1 MSRALLAVS
10 LGPVQD
16 FIAQARR
23 TRDLWYGSFLLSEV
37 SKAVARAL
45 ARHGR
50 LVFPAA
56 DENDTLLISADQPVG
71 ARNVANKVIALI
83 EPAEAAERAAREGR
97 QAAVDELRRRA
108 TRVREGHADLLAQTD
123 TLSAAWDEQ
132 VDALLDVVACWAPI
146 ADGEEGYRAARRQ
159 VESALTARKA
169 LREFSP
175 WQRQRGNVPKSSLDP
190 ARETVLREDR
200 DAAQSHCR
208 RLRIGPGEQLDAVG
222 LLKRAGGRPE
232 QFIPIANVAAAAWI
246 RATAMDGALVR
257 LREACAKQNAL
268 ERLHSRSAP
277 WVEGF
282 PHDVEILRPER
293 WDALVGEKPGLTR
306 QWLEEHVGPALRA
319 WAPSSLPPRYVACLV
334 ADGDH
339 MGAAIEGLGEEQA
352 HRNLSRRLA
361 DFATRAHAVVHDQHD
376 GSLVYAGGDDVLAFV
391 SVERALACATALRA
405 TFDECLA
412 CDAPVGARRP
422 TLSVGIAVGH
432 VLEHMGALLAEG
444 RRAEGDAKLDR
455 NALAVRVMKRSGG
468 TLAWRT
474 GWDTAPLQ
482 LVAAAQKRFHD
493 KRLSTKKVYAV
504 RELLRR
510 FAHWRALGDT
520 TSNDLRMLA
529 RDVWGCLRHGQ
540 REESFSKPEDAG
552 LDFDPLGDTP
562 PEDALERLQG
572 WADRHLVA
580 RELARLSK
588 GQA

>member
-37 SKAVARAL
+37 SKAAARAL
-45 ARHGR
+45 SHHGR
-50 LVFPAA
+50 LVFPAV
-56 DENDTLLISADQPVG
+56 DENDALLTSVDEPVG
-71 ARNVANKVIALI
+71 ALNVANKVIALI

-108 TRVREGHADLLAQTD
+108 TGVRERYADLLAQTG

-146 ADGEEGYRAARRQ
+146 ADGPGGYQAARRQ
-159 VESALTARKA
+159 VESALTARKT
-169 LREFSP
+169 LREFGP
-175 WQRQRGNVPKSSLDP
+175 WRSQRGNVPKSSLDP

-200 DAAQSHCR
+200 DAAQSHCS
-208 RLRIGPGEQLDAVG
+208 RLRIGPGEQLDAIG
-222 LLKRAGGRPE
+222 LLKRAGGRPD
-232 QFIPIANVAAAAWI
+232 QFIPIANIAAAAWI
-246 RATAMDGALVR
+246 RATAANGALVR
-257 LREACAKQNAL
+257 LREACAKQPAL
-268 ERLHSRSAP
+268 ESLRGSD
-277 WVEGF
+277 WVRAF

-293 WDALVGEKPGLTR
+293 WDALVAEKPKLTR
-306 QWLEEHVGPALRA
+306 QWLEENVRPALNA
-319 WAPSSLPPRYVACLV
+319 LAPSSLPPRYVACLV

-339 MGAAIEGLGEEQA
+339 MGAAIEGLAEEQA
-352 HRNLSRRLA
+352 HRQLSRRLA
-361 DFATRAHAVVHDQHD
+361 EFAKRAHAVVCDDHD

-391 SVERALACATALRA
+391 SVERAVACATALRDA
-405 TFDECLA
+405 FEECLA
-412 CDAPVGARRP
+412 SDAPVGAPRP

-444 RRAEGDAKLDR
+444 RRAERDAKLDR

-468 TLAWRT
+468 TFAWRT
-474 GWDTAPLQ
+474 SWNTAPLQ
-482 LVAAAQKRFHD
+482 LVAAAQKRFDD

-504 RELLRR
+504 REMLRR
-510 FAHWRALGDT
+510 FAHWRSLGDT
-520 TSNDLRMLA
+520 TSDDLRTLA

-540 REESFSKPEDAG
+540 REQSFSKPEDAG

-562 PEDALERLQG
+562 PGDALERLQG
-572 WADRHLVA
+572 WAERHLVA
-580 RELARLSK
+580 RELARLTK